1 MDKFLLYIS
10 MRKQYDYKIV
20 SKTYKMNIHS
30 TEEERI
36 NGFEKLIK
44 SYMRDH
50 WICIGSMI
58 RFSDNAKSKITYQR
72 EMVKGD

>member
-1 MDKFLLYIS
+1 MG
-10 MRKQYDYKIV
+10 KQYDYKIV

-36 NGFEKLIK
+36 NEFEKLIK
-44 SYMRDH
+44 SYMRNH
-50 WICIGSMI
+50 WVCVGSMI